1 MNTPHRKFVVDMGW
15 QFILEAIGLVPG
27 DVLRHAGLPGDL
39 FTLPKP
45 ELTVD
50 EYFRLWDSMESLLG
64 DPLFPLK
71 LAQSVSAEAFSPPL
85 FSALCSPNLR
95 IALQRLALYKPLIG
109 PLTLDLEENDKVTV
123 VRYGNL
129 EGHPLPVSTAAT
141 ELVFLVHLAR
151 LATRQR
157 IEPESVQLV
166 RPPDDLAP
174 YAEFFGVEVTVGT
187 SNAVAFSNEDCVRP
201 FVTVNEA
208 MFSVFEPV
216 LGARLEE
223 LQTGADFSDRVRA
236 CLLEA
241 LPSGQS
247 SMADIADRLAVS
259 TRTLQRRLSEAGSSF
274 QDELNAT
281 REKLARHYL
290 VATEYTSAE
299 ISFLLGYNDP
309 NSFIRAFHAWTGQ
322 TPQAVRSKTGEL
334 H

>member
-15 QFILEAIGLVPG
+15 QAILEGIGLAPG
-27 DVLRHAGLPGDL
+27 DVLRHAGLPRDL
-39 FTLPKP
+39 FSQKKP

-50 EYFRLWDSMESLLG
+50 EYFRLWESMEFFLG

-71 LAQSVSAEAFSPPL
+71 LAQSVTAESFSPPL
-85 FSALCSPNLR
+85 FAALCSPNLQ
-95 IALQRLALYKPLIG
+95 IALRRLAHYKPLIG
-109 PLTLDLEENDKVTV
+109 PLTLNLEENDRMTV
-123 VRYGNL
+123 AHYGNF
-129 EGHPLPVSTAAT
+129 EEHALPVVVAAT

-151 LATRQR
+151 LATRRR
-157 IEPESVQLV
+157 IEPVRVELVQ
-166 RPPDDLAP
+166 PPADLPP
-174 YAEFFGVEVTVGT
+174 YEEFFGVEVTRGA
-187 SNAVAFSNEDCVRP
+187 SNAVAFSHADCLRP

-223 LQTGADFSDRVRA
+223 LRVGADFRDRVRA

-241 LPSGQS
+241 LPSGQT
-247 SMADIADRLAVS
+247 SMADIAGRLAVS
-259 TRTLQRRLSEAGSSF
+259 ARTLQRRLSEAGSSF

-281 REKLARHYL
+281 RERLARHYL
-290 VATEYTSAE
+290 ATTEYTSAE

-309 NSFIRAFHAWTGQ
+309 SSFIRAFHSWTGQ
-322 TPQAVRSKTGEL
+322 TPQAVRSNGGL

>member
-1 MNTPHRKFVVDMGW
+1 MKTPHRKFVVDMGW
-15 QFILEAIGLVPG
+15 QFILEAIGLAPG

-39 FTLPKP
+39 FTLQKP
-45 ELTVD
+45 ELTID
-50 EYFRLWDSMESLLG
+50 EYFRLWDSIEILLD

-95 IALQRLALYKPLIG
+95 IALQRLAQYKPLIG
-109 PLTLDLEENDKVTV
+109 PLTLDLEESDQMTV
-123 VRYGNL
+123 ARYGNL
-129 EGHPLPVSTAAT
+129 EGYTLPVATAAT

-151 LATRQR
+151 LATHRR
-157 IEPESVQLV
+157 IEPVSVQLV

-174 YAEFFGVEVTVGT
+174 YKEFFGVEVTGGN
-187 SNAVAFSNEDCVRP
+187 SNAVAFRQEDCVRP

-223 LQTGADFSDRVRA
+223 LQAGADFRDRVRA

-241 LPSGQS
+241 LPSGQT
-247 SMADIADRLAVS
+247 SMVDIAERLAVS
-259 TRTLQRRLSEAGSSF
+259 TRTLQRRLSEAGGSF
-274 QDELNAT
+274 QDELNTT

-290 VATEYTSAE
+290 ATTEYTSAE
-299 ISFLLGYNDP
+299 IAFLLGYTDP
-309 NSFIRAFHAWTGQ
+309 SSFIRAFHSWTGR
-322 TPQAVRSKTGEL
+322 TPQAVRTKG
-334 H
+334 